1 VKVIVTDRKY
11 PELDDPYGDVVR
23 AAGGQLEYAD
33 FETEQDVIEG
43 IGDANV
49 VLLSKAPITRA
60 VVEQMDEVR
69 SIIRLGTGVDSI
81 NLKAATEYGIPVSNT
96 PGSYCAEELATH
108 AIGLMIAAAH
118 EVVYSDRLL
127 RDNEGWGRREDINP
141 MNGGTFGIFGLGHI
155 GRATVSKAKGLDMDV
170 IACDPYMGDDLFDDL
185 EVERVTFDELLARAD
200 CVSIHTPLTAETHQS
215 FSTPE
220 FEAMKES
227 AVLVNTARGP
237 IVDERALVDAV
248 ESGEIWG
255 AGLDVFETEPPD
267 DTPALDCDRIVC
279 SPHHGG
285 SSERSRQKALRM
297 TRSELRRVLTGDH
310 PQNVVNPGA
319 LQYTDEQLNP
329 EAHEWQ

>member
-1 VKVIVTDRKY
+1 MKVIVADRKY

-23 AAGGQLEYAD
+23 DAGGEIEYAN

-43 IGDANV
+43 IGDADI
-49 VLLSKAPITRA
+49 VLLSKSPITRE
-60 VVEQMDEVR
+60 VIKRMDQVQ

-96 PGSYCAEELATH
+96 PGLYCSEELATH

-118 EVVYSDRLL
+118 EVVYSDQIMRKQ
-127 RDNEGWGRREDINP
+127 DGWGRREHINP
-141 MNGGTFGIFGLGHI
+141 VNGGTFGIVGLGHI
-155 GRATVSKAKGLDMDV
+155 GRATIQKARGLDMNV
-170 IACDPYMGDDLFDDL
+170 IANDPYMGDDLFDDL
-185 EVERVTFDELLARAD
+185 DVERVTFNELLTRSD
-200 CVSIHTPLTAETHQS
+200 CISIHTPLTAETHQL

-220 FEAMKES
+220 FKEMKET

-237 IVDERALVDAV
+237 IVDEQALVNAV
-248 ESGEIWG
+248 EEREIWG
-255 AGLDVFETEPPD
+255 AGLDVFEVEPPD
-267 DTPALDCDRIVC
+267 DSPALNCERIVC

-285 SSERSRQKALRM
+285 STDRSQKRALEI
-297 TRSELRRVLTGDH
+297 TRAELKRVLRGEH

-329 EAHEWQ
+329 ERHKW